1 MAQRKREGAIVNALV
16 GLLVYILNTIFAVL
30 VFCFAIVWIPLVNI
44 AEYFDLFGLKSK
56 DK

>member
-1 MAQRKREGAIVNALV
+1 MNALV
-16 GLLVYILNTIFAVL
+16 GLLVYTLNTIFAVI

-44 AEYFDLFGLKSK
+44 DEFFYNAKNK